1 MTLGRGDT
9 SDDTVDVAIVGDIE
23 DVEGTDWYS

>member
-9 SDDTVDVAIVGDIE
+9 SGDTVDVGIVGDIE